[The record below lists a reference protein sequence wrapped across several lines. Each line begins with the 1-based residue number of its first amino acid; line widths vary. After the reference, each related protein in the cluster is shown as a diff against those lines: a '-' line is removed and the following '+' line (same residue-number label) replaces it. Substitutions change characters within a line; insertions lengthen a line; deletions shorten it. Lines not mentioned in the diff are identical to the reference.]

1 MHTCYFCIALLL
13 FISFELGH
21 SESLNDSISDIY
33 QTSDDDYNSGIV
45 IDSVPIDSENNNR
58 SLRIKRKYSVTPKTP
73 PKYCANNGTYEYG
86 RCRCK
91 YPYTGPKCFDFAC
104 EHGLSV
110 GARYDPESP
119 IWSKRCLCDDDWSG
133 DLCNI
138 PIADQCNGR
147 GQYINGHCRC
157 LDYYFGSRCQYVGK
171 CEHGKLIEGICKCE
185 YGWEGD
191 YCSKIVCHHGYTTPE
206 TNYTVCVCP
215 PRHTGQ
221 YCDECLLTGSHI
233 LPYPN
238 CTKEMVPTLAKMSRE
253 KAHGQIISRLIFIGV
268 ALAVLLLLLLG
279 MWILR
284 WGRKRNTEDGGSIKG
299 ERASPL
305 PPNHVDLQLLVRQ
318 KPAGIRFKRQIST
331 YF

>member
-1 MHTCYFCIALLL
+1 MHTYYLCIALLL
-13 FISFELGH
+13 FVSFELGH
-21 SESLNDSISDIY
+21 SESLNDSFSDIY

-45 IDSVPIDSENNNR
+45 IDSVLIDSENNNR
-58 SLRIKRKYSVTPKTP
+58 RIKRKDSVTPKTPPKYCANNGTYEYGRCRCKYPYTGPKCFDFACGYLRIKRKDSVTPKTP

-191 YCSKIVCHHGYTTPE
+191 YCSKIVCHHGYT
-206 TNYTVCVCP
+206 
-215 PRHTGQ
+215 
-221 YCDECLLTGSHI
+221 
-233 LPYPN
+233 
-238 CTKEMVPTLAKMSRE
+238 
-253 KAHGQIISRLIFIGV
+253 
-268 ALAVLLLLLLG
+268 
-279 MWILR
+279 
-284 WGRKRNTEDGGSIKG
+284 
-299 ERASPL
+299 
-305 PPNHVDLQLLVRQ
+305 
-318 KPAGIRFKRQIST
+318 
-331 YF
+331 